1 VHVIHTDRL
10 DHITAH
16 GIGRLPRKI
25 RLADDTVISVHAGP
39 GAYSTPRPLSHCVGD
54 APVDYPGPYTHLEVY
69 LMEPGTAPDTW
80 EEFNADGN
88 ESAERRLYGY
98 VPQELVYG
106 LVVAH
111 GGEHI
116 EQDTQDDVM
125 AALTEGMVD
134 DVLGPR

>member
-1 VHVIHTDRL
+1 MIHTDRL

-16 GIGRLPRKI
+16 GMGRLPRKI
-25 RLADDTVISVHAGP
+25 RLTDDTVISVHAGP
-39 GAYSTPRPLSHCVGD
+39 GAYSTPRPMSHGLGN
-54 APVDYPGPYTHLEVY
+54 APEDYAGPYTHLEVY

-80 EEFNADGN
+80 AEFTADG
-88 ESAERRLYGY
+88 EAPAERRLYGY

-116 EQDTQDDVM
+116 QQDTGDDLM
-125 AALTEGMVD
+125 KALTEGMVD
-134 DVLGPR
+134 DVLRGK